1 MTCTLVCNLSCLL
14 ASLLAYL
21 LISFFSAHLLESLL
35 ISVPWVGASEAVR
48 TEAQRGSKRTLMGDN
63 SCHDTTN
70 RMYAFTDTIALAFFS
85 LSLRL
90 LSC

>member
-35 ISVPWVGASEAVR
+35 SSVPWVGASGGRANRSAAREQ
-48 TEAQRGSKRTLMGDN
+48 EN
-63 SCHDTTN
+63 SDG
-70 RMYAFTDTIALAFFS
+70 RQFMS
-85 LSLRL
+85 
-90 LSC
+90 